1 MWKFMDNRFSD
12 QDNRSLVDQYTGWKV
27 QVVTS
32 FVVQKCPLFSG
43 FHCHKSCNYPLP
55 YSHWPFL
62 SLPLNYLSLPLT
74 DPFFP
79 FPSTTS
85 PFLSCPLISFD
96 ATYFFLDVFEEVLLA
111 ILDDI
116 HQLPKC
122 FLDLG
127 LGGACWGTQ
136 LMYDSRKGPL
146 WACQLVNDITTI
158 LVQLLRLCSPT
169 SHHLLNWFELMCPW
183 DPIRTL
189 LAFLAR
195 KLIQVYRKHGCSVA
209 TVYSADDMSWW
220 GVVNWKT
227 SMPTNWC
234 ERTIMF
240 LSVTLTT
247 KEKLGAWGAIETDY
261 CSCYVVT
268 SFALGLYSCLVFNW
282 FHLVFDNLHD
292 SIVRGEASHIRTLK
306 IVPFATDR
314 TLHSLRRHNLHEAFR
329 AEGVTTPK
337 APWIMVKILTVLF
350 DTYTAL

>member
-32 FVVQKCPLFSG
+32 FAVQKCPLFSG

-55 YSHWPFL
+55 SSHWPFL
-62 SLPLNYLSLPLT
+62 SLPLNYLSL
-74 DPFFP
+74 
-79 FPSTTS
+79 
-85 PFLSCPLISFD
+85 LSCPLISFD

-169 SHHLLNWFELMCPW
+169 SNHLLNWFELMCPW

-234 ERTIMF
+234 ERKIMF

-247 KEKLGAWGAIETDY
+247 KEKLGASGEQKVTFLLKWNGADSNRFIILP
-261 CSCYVVT
+261 VV
-268 SFALGLYSCLVFNW
+268 
-282 FHLVFDNLHD
+282 
-292 SIVRGEASHIRTLK
+292 
-306 IVPFATDR
+306 
-314 TLHSLRRHNLHEAFR
+314 
-329 AEGVTTPK
+329 
-337 APWIMVKILTVLF
+337 
-350 DTYTAL
+350 